1 MIKEAIEKIQSITIQ
16 GMEPRKIEIGGR
28 TYITHNGHEYSDKPS
43 YPATLRFTTLSGL
56 SDYVEGGY
64 DKSFLTG
71 TPIIHVVDPHLVEY
85 YGEAAPVYASRC
97 DLAKA
102 EPELPER
109 FPFGR
114 FMSGEEFM
122 IRLQALFVQGVGN
135 WQDVVEACAGIKK
148 QDGIEYKDSGVTQ
161 TVAVQSGLSLAA
173 MKKLPNPVI
182 LAPYRTFPEIEQP
195 ASKFI
200 LRATDGRTGPELAL
214 FEGDGGAWRL
224 TAMAAISEWLK
235 NRLPGIA
242 VLS

>member
-1 MIKEAIEKIQSITIQ
+1 MIKEAIEKIEALAVKSMTPQ
-16 GMEPRKIEIGGR
+16 KIEIGGKN
-28 TYITHNGHEYSDKPS
+28 YIAHNGHEYSDEPL
-43 YPATLRFTTLSGL
+43 YPETLRFTTLSGL
-56 SDYVEGGY
+56 ADYIEGGY
-64 DKSFLTG
+64 DKVFLVG
-71 TPIIHVVDPHLVEY
+71 TPIIHVVSPYLVKY

-102 EPELPER
+102 EPEIPER

-114 FMSGEEFM
+114 FMTGEEFM
-122 IRLQALFVQGVGN
+122 IKLQALFVQGIGD

-161 TVAVQSGLSLAA
+161 TVAVQSGLFLAA

-200 LRATDGRTGPELAL
+200 LRATDGRSGPELGL

-224 TAMAAISEWLK
+224 TAMEAISEWLK
-235 NRLPGIA
+235 KRLPGFI

>member
-16 GMEPRKIEIGGR
+16 GMEPQRFEIGGR
-28 TYITHNGHEYSDKPS
+28 TYIVNGGEEYDDRPA
-43 YPATLRFTTLSGL
+43 YPGALRFTTLSVL
-56 SDYVEGGY
+56 SDYIEGGY
-64 DKSFLTG
+64 DKGFITG
-71 TPIIHVVDPHLVEY
+71 APIIHVVSPQCVEY

-97 DLAKA
+97 LLAKA

-109 FPFGR
+109 FPFCR

-122 IRLQALFVQGVGN
+122 IKLQALFVQDVGN
-135 WQDVVEACAGIKK
+135 WRDVVGAFAGIKK

-161 TVAVQSGLSLAA
+161 TVAVQSGLSLVA
-173 MKKLPNPVI
+173 MKKFPNPVI

-200 LRATDGRTGPELAL
+200 LRATDGSTGPELAL

-224 TAMAAISEWLK
+224 TAMAAISKWLK
-235 NRLPGIA
+235 KRLPGIA